1 MKKLLLVLSLII
13 MTSTVCF
20 AEQNV
25 GFQDGGA
32 SKTTIS
38 KALKMNDNS
47 YVTIQGNLLKRIS
60 DDKYLFKD
68 ATGTITV
75 EIDDE
80 KWMGQAVNTKDT
92 LELTGEI
99 EKKINS
105 IILEVES
112 VTKVIKD
119 TKYKK

>member
-1 MKKLLLVLSLII
+1 MTFKKV
-13 MTSTVCF
+13 
-20 AEQNV
+20 
-25 GFQDGGA
+25 
-32 SKTTIS
+32 S

-105 IILEVES
+105 IILEVDS

>member
-1 MKKLLLVLSLII
+1 MRFK
-13 MTSTVCF
+13 
-20 AEQNV
+20 
-25 GFQDGGA
+25 DGGA
-32 SKTTIS
+32 RKTTIS

-47 YVTIQGNLLKRIS
+47 YVTIQGNILKRIS

-80 KWMGQAVNTKDT
+80 KRMGQAVNTKDT

-105 IILEVES
+105 IILEVDS